1 MLRPFVT
8 IPLHWWEQ
16 DRDQEIG
23 DMAQVVGLD
32 IGTSA
37 VRAAELEFGSG
48 APVLVAF
55 GQVGLP
61 PGAIVDGEV
70 QDASAVSDAIAR
82 LWQNGKFQSKSVVVG
97 IAGLRAITREV
108 DLPWVPD
115 EDVDSA
121 VRFQSEEVIPF
132 PPDKTI
138 LSAQVLSD
146 NTASDGTK
154 TRRVLVAAAH
164 RDLVEGVVN
173 AAEKAGLIVEGVDL
187 VSSALVRA
195 LGDPSVAAERP
206 EAIVSIGAGLTV
218 VVVHQHGRPQFV
230 RTIGT
235 GGNAATAAVASALDL
250 PLVDAEGIK
259 RRLGEASAQVTSA
272 ESAVQPAIA
281 ELVGEIRNSVQY
293 FATLPGRAPIARVLL
308 TGGGARLRGLVKELR
323 AQVRIPVEHVSPLD
337 RLDLSRIDLDPE
349 QAASIEP
356 VLATPIG
363 LALPEPNP
371 SVKKFNLVPPEIVQ
385 RAFERQVARRAFV
398 AAGVAVLLLVAAS
411 AGRFLQVHSAQN
423 GVSNLHT
430 AVAALNAQIPRYDKV
445 VAINNELRVAK
456 SQVTTLGGTAVDW
469 SAVVSQLGGRIP
481 AGLSVITFTGAGLT
495 TGGAAAS
502 TTSAASPTSA
512 GTTPAPG
519 AIGSL
524 TVGLS
529 GNFPSSAHFDPV
541 AQWIDNLTASPM
553 FSPPGVSAVANTPAG
568 ADTSV
573 TFTSALW
580 LLPTSN
586 LIKNAGF

>member
-1 MLRPFVT
+1 
-8 IPLHWWEQ
+8 
-16 DRDQEIG
+16 
-23 DMAQVVGLD
+23 MAQVVGLD

-48 APVLVAF
+48 PPVLVAF

-70 QDASAVSDAIAR
+70 QDLSAVSDAIVR

-146 NTASDGTK
+146 NTAPDGTK

-164 RDLVEGVVN
+164 RDLVDGVVA

-218 VVVHQHGRPQFV
+218 VVVHQGGRPQFV

-250 PLVDAEGIK
+250 PLVDAEGLK
-259 RRLGEASAQVTSA
+259 RRLGEPSPQVQSA

-323 AQVRIPVEHVSPLD
+323 TQVRIPVEHVSPLA
-337 RLDLSRIDLDPE
+337 RLDLSKIDLDPD

-371 SVKKFNLVPPEIVQ
+371 SVKKFNLVPPEVTQ
-385 RAFERQVARRAFV
+385 RAFERGVARKAFAG
-398 AAGVAVLLLVAAS
+398 AAVVVLILVGVS
-411 AGRFLQVHSAQN
+411 ALRFLQVRSAQN

-430 AVAALNAQIPRYDKV
+430 AVADLNAQIPRYDKV
-445 VAINNELRVAK
+445 VAINNELRVSK
-456 SQVTTLGGTAVDW
+456 GQVSALAATSVDW
-469 SAVVSQLGGRIP
+469 SAVVAQLGSRIP
-481 AGLSVITFTGAGLT
+481 AGLSVNTFSGTGTGGTAGAGAT
-495 TGGAAAS
+495 TSTAS
-502 TTSAASPTSA
+502 TS
-512 GTTPAPG
+512 TPAAVGTAPVAG
-519 AIGSL
+519 AIGTLS
-524 TVGLS
+524 VGLA

-541 AQWIDNLTASPM
+541 AQWIDNLTASTM
-553 FSPPGVSAVANTPAG
+553 FSPPGVDAVANTPAG
-568 ADTSV
+568 ADTTV
-573 TFTSALW
+573 TFTSTLF

-586 LIKNAGF
+586 LTKNAGF

>member
-1 MLRPFVT
+1 
-8 IPLHWWEQ
+8 
-16 DRDQEIG
+16 
-23 DMAQVVGLD
+23 MAQVVGLD

-70 QDASAVSDAIAR
+70 QDLSAVSDAISR
-82 LWQNGKFQSKSVVVG
+82 LWQNGKFQSRSVVVG
-97 IAGLRAITREV
+97 IAGLRAITREL

-138 LSAQVLSD
+138 LSAQVLAD

-164 RDLVEGVVN
+164 RDLVDGVVA
-173 AAEKAGLIVEGVDL
+173 AAENAGLIVEGVDL

-195 LGDPSVAAERP
+195 LGDPSAAAERP

-235 GGNAATAAVASALDL
+235 GGNAATAAVAGSLDL
-250 PLVDAEGIK
+250 PLVDAEGLK
-259 RRLGEASAQVTSA
+259 RRLGEESAQVRSA
-272 ESAVQPAIA
+272 EGAIQPCIN

-323 AQVRIPVEHVSPLD
+323 AQVRIPVEHVSPLA
-337 RLDLSRIDLDPE
+337 RLDLSRLDLQPE
-349 QAASIEP
+349 QAANIDP

-363 LALPEPNP
+363 LALPEPNAT
-371 SVKKFNLVPPEIVQ
+371 VRKFNLVPPEVSQ
-385 RAFERQVARRAFV
+385 KAFERRVARRTF
-398 AAGVAVLLLVAAS
+398 AAAAAVGVLLVAWS
-411 AGRFLQVHSAQN
+411 GFRFLQVHDAKHS
-423 GVSNLHT
+423 VSNLT
-430 AVAALNAQIPRYDKV
+430 AAVASLNDQIPRYDKV
-445 VAINNELRVAK
+445 VAIGKELQVAK
-456 SQVTTLGGTAVDW
+456 TEVDHLSATSVDW
-469 SAVVSQLGGRIP
+469 AAVIGDMANRMP
-481 AGLSVITFTGAGLT
+481 PGLSVTSFTGAS
-495 TGGAAAS
+495 AAGTAG
-502 TTSAASPTSA
+502 SAASSASSTSA
-512 GTTPAPG
+512 SAGNAAGPQPSNS
-519 AIGSL
+519 IGSL
-524 TVGLS
+524 TVQVS
-529 GNFPSSAHFDPV
+529 GSFPSTAHFDPV
-541 AQWIDNLTASPM
+541 AQWIDGLSSSSLFT
-553 FSPPGVSAVANTPAG
+553 PPGVA
-568 ADTSV
+568 SV
-573 TFTSALW
+573 TNQPSGGNTLVSFQSNLW
-580 LLPTSN
+580 LMSSAN
-586 LIKNAGF
+586 LTKNAGS

>member
-1 MLRPFVT
+1 VT

-146 NTASDGTK
+146 NTAPDGTK

-173 AAEKAGLIVEGVDL
+173 AAEKAGLTVEGVDL

-385 RAFERQVARRAFV
+385 RAYERQVTRKAFV

-411 AGRFLQVHSAQN
+411 AGRFLQVHSAQS

-430 AVAALNAQIPRYDKV
+430 AVAGLNAQIPRYDKV

-456 SQVTTLGGTAVDW
+456 SQVSTLGGTAVDW
-469 SAVVSQLGGRIP
+469 SAVVSQLSGRIP
-481 AGLSVITFTGAGLT
+481 AGLSVVTFTGSGLT
-495 TGGAAAS
+495 AGGAAAS
-502 TTSAASPTSA
+502 TTAAAAPSSV
-512 GTTPAPG
+512 GNTPAPG
-519 AIGSL
+519 AIGSV

-553 FSPPGVSAVANTPAG
+553 FSPPGVSSVANTPAG
-568 ADTSV
+568 ANTTV

-586 LIKNAGF
+586 LTKNAGF

>member
-1 MLRPFVT
+1 
-8 IPLHWWEQ
+8 
-16 DRDQEIG
+16 
-23 DMAQVVGLD
+23 MAQVVGLD

-48 APVLVAF
+48 TPVLVAF

-70 QDASAVSDAIAR
+70 QDLSAVSDAITR

-138 LSAQVLSD
+138 LSAQILSD
-146 NTASDGTK
+146 NTAPDGTK

-173 AAEKAGLIVEGVDL
+173 AAENAGLVVEGVDL

-218 VVVHQHGRPQFV
+218 VVVHQGGRPQFV

-235 GGNAATAAVASALDL
+235 GGNAATAAVAAALDL

-259 RRLGEASAQVTSA
+259 RRLGEVSAQVTSA
-272 ESAVQPAIA
+272 EGAVQPAIA

-323 AQVRIPVEHVSPLD
+323 AQVRIPVEHVSPLE

-371 SVKKFNLVPPEIVQ
+371 SVKKFNLVPPEILQ
-385 RAFERQVARRAFV
+385 RAFERQVVRKAFV
-398 AAGVAVLLLVAAS
+398 GAGVVVLLLVAAS

-423 GVSNLHT
+423 GVGNLHT
-430 AVAALNAQIPRYDKV
+430 AVAQLNEQIPKYDKV
-445 VAINNELRVAK
+445 VAINNELRVAQ
-456 SQVTTLGGTAVDW
+456 SQVTQLGGTAVDW
-469 SAVVSQLGGRIP
+469 SAVVSQLSGRIP
-481 AGLSVITFTGAGLT
+481 AGLSVNTFSGSGLT
-495 TGGAAAS
+495 AGGATAS
-502 TTSAASPTSA
+502 TTATASSA
-512 GTTPAPG
+512 GTAPVAG

-524 TVGLS
+524 SVGLS

-541 AQWIDNLTASPM
+541 AQWIDNLTASTM

-568 ADTSV
+568 TNTSV
-573 TFTSALW
+573 TFSSTLY

>member
-1 MLRPFVT
+1 
-8 IPLHWWEQ
+8 
-16 DRDQEIG
+16 
-23 DMAQVVGLD
+23 MAQVVGLD

-70 QDASAVSDAIAR
+70 QDPSAVSDAIER
-82 LWQNGKFQSKSVVVG
+82 LWQNGKFQSKTVVVG
-97 IAGLRAITREV
+97 IAGLRAITREL
-108 DLPWVPD
+108 DLPWVPE

-138 LSAQVLSD
+138 LSAQVLAD
-146 NTASDGTK
+146 QTAPDGTR
-154 TRRVLVAAAH
+154 TLRVLVAAAH
-164 RDLVEGVVN
+164 RDLVDGVVA

-235 GGNAATAAVASALDL
+235 GGNAATAAISGALDL

-259 RRLGEASAQVTSA
+259 RRLGEASPQVQSA

-293 FATLPGRAPIARVLL
+293 FATLPGRVPIARVLL
-308 TGGGARLRGLVKELR
+308 TGGGARLLGLVKELR
-323 AQVRIPVEHVSPLD
+323 SQVRIPVEHVSPLA
-337 RLDLSRIDLDPE
+337 RLDLSRIDLDPD
-349 QAASIEP
+349 QAASIDP

-371 SVKKFNLVPPEIVQ
+371 SVKKFNLVPPEITQ
-385 RAFERQVARRAFV
+385 RAFERSVARKTFV
-398 AAGVAVLLLVAAS
+398 AAGVVLLLLVGAS
-411 AGRFLQVHSAQN
+411 AWRFLQVHNAEN
-423 GVSNLHT
+423 GVDTLKSS
-430 AVAALNAQIPRYDKV
+430 VAQLNAQIPTFDKV
-445 VAINNELRVAK
+445 VAITNELRTAKGQVAQI
-456 SQVTTLGGTAVDW
+456 STTAVDW
-469 SAVVSQLGGRIP
+469 SAVVAQLGQRIP
-481 AGLSVITFTGAGLT
+481 PGLAITTFAGTSSAS
-495 TGGAAAS
+495 GGAAA
-502 TTSAASPTSA
+502 TTTAAASA
-512 GTTPAPG
+512 GPAGAAPAG

-524 TVGLS
+524 AVSVAGT
-529 GNFPSSAHFDPV
+529 FPNTAHFDPV
-541 AQWIDNLTASPM
+541 AQWIDGLTASPM
-553 FSPPGVSAVANTPAG
+553 FSPPGVASVANAPNG
-568 ADTSV
+568 ANTNV
-573 TFTSALW
+573 TFQSNLW
-580 LLPTSN
+580 LTPSSN
-586 LIKNAGF
+586 LVRNAGS

>member
-1 MLRPFVT
+1 
-8 IPLHWWEQ
+8 
-16 DRDQEIG
+16 
-23 DMAQVVGLD
+23 MAQVVGLD

-70 QDASAVSDAIAR
+70 QDLSAVSDAIVR

-115 EDVDSA
+115 ADIDSA

-132 PPDKTI
+132 PPDKTL

-146 NTASDGTK
+146 NTAPDGTK

-164 RDLVEGVVN
+164 RDLVDGVVS
-173 AAEKAGLIVEGVDL
+173 AAENAGLVVEGVDL

-218 VVVHQHGRPQFV
+218 VVVHQGGRPQFV

-235 GGNAATAAVASALDL
+235 GGNAATAAVASALDI
-250 PLVDAEGIK
+250 PLIDAEGIK
-259 RRLGEASAQVTSA
+259 RRLGEASPQVQSA
-272 ESAVQPAIA
+272 ETTVQPAIA

-323 AQVRIPVEHVSPLD
+323 AQVRIPVEHVSPLA
-337 RLDLSRIDLDPE
+337 RLDLSKIDLDPE

-371 SVKKFNLVPPEIVQ
+371 SVKKFNLVPPEVTQ
-385 RAFERQVARRAFV
+385 RAFERGVIRKAFM
-398 AAGVAVLLLVAAS
+398 AAAAVVLLLVGVS
-411 AGRFLQVHSAQN
+411 AWRFLQVRSAQN
-423 GVSNLHT
+423 GVTNLH
-430 AVAALNAQIPRYDKV
+430 AVVTGLNEQIPKYDKV
-445 VAINNELRVAK
+445 VAINNELRLAK
-456 SQVTTLGGTAVDW
+456 SQVSGLANTAVDW
-469 SAVVSQLGGRIP
+469 SAVVTQLSTRIP
-481 AGLSVITFTGAGLT
+481 TGLNVVTFTGTAGAAAAAAT
-495 TGGAAAS
+495 TAASATAAAS
-502 TTSAASPTSA
+502 TPGAA
-512 GTTPAPG
+512 APVAG
-519 AIGSL
+519 AIGSVS
-524 TVGLS
+524 VGLS

-553 FSPPGVSAVANTPAG
+553 FSPPGVSAVANAPSAAG
-568 ADTSV
+568 TTV
-573 TFTSALW
+573 TFASTLS

-586 LIKNAGF
+586 LAKNAGF

>member
-1 MLRPFVT
+1 
-8 IPLHWWEQ
+8 
-16 DRDQEIG
+16 
-23 DMAQVVGLD
+23 MAQVVGLD

-37 VRAAELEFGSG
+37 VRAAELEFGAG

-70 QDASAVSDAIAR
+70 QDPSAVSDAIVR

-115 EDVDSA
+115 EDLDSA

-138 LSAQVLSD
+138 LSTQVLADS
-146 NTASDGTK
+146 TAADGSK

-164 RDLVEGVVN
+164 RDLVDGVVG
-173 AAEKAGLIVEGVDL
+173 AAEKAGLVVEGVDL

-235 GGNAATAAVASALDL
+235 GGNTATAAVASSLDL
-250 PLVDAEGIK
+250 PLVDAELLK
-259 RRLGEASAQVTSA
+259 RRLGEESSQVRAA

-293 FATLPGRAPIARVLL
+293 FATLPGRVPIARVLL

-323 AQVRIPVEHVSPLD
+323 AQVRIPVEHVSPLA
-337 RLDLSRIDLDPE
+337 RLDLSRIDLDQE
-349 QAASIEP
+349 QAASIDP
-356 VLATPIG
+356 VLAAPIG

-371 SVKKFNLVPPEIVQ
+371 SVRKFNLVPPEVTQ
-385 RAFERQVARRAFV
+385 RAFERMVAHKTFV
-398 AAGVAVLLLVAAS
+398 AAGLVALALVGAS
-411 AGRFLQVHSAQN
+411 AWRFLEVRSAQS
-423 GVSNLHT
+423 GVTDLKAS
-430 AVAALNAQIPRYDKV
+430 VARLNAQIPTYDKV
-445 VAINNELRVAK
+445 VSIAKELRVA
-456 SQVTTLGGTAVDW
+456 QTEVTHISSTTVDW
-469 SAVVSQLGGRIP
+469 SAVVGQLGQRIP
-481 AGLSVITFTGAGLT
+481 SGLSIITFTGTGAGT
-495 TGGAAAS
+495 SGTAAS
-502 TTSAASPTSA
+502 TTSAAATLA
-512 GTTPAPG
+512 GTAPAG
-519 AIGSL
+519 SIGSL
-524 TVGLS
+524 QVGVS
-529 GNFPSSAHFDPV
+529 GTFPNSAHFDPV
-541 AQWIDNLTASPM
+541 AEWIDGLSSSPM
-553 FSPPGVSAVANTPAG
+553 FSPPGVA
-568 ADTSV
+568 SV
-573 TFTSALW
+573 TNTAVGGNTAVSFQSNLW
-580 LLPTSN
+580 LTPQAN
-586 LIKNAGF
+586 LAKNVGS

>member
-1 MLRPFVT
+1 
-8 IPLHWWEQ
+8 
-16 DRDQEIG
+16 
-23 DMAQVVGLD
+23 MAQVVGLD

-70 QDASAVSDAIAR
+70 QDLSAVSDAIER
-82 LWQNGKFQSKSVVVG
+82 LWQNGKFQSKTVVVG
-97 IAGLRAITREV
+97 IAGLRAITREL

-138 LSAQVLSD
+138 LSAQVLAD
-146 NTASDGTK
+146 NTAPDGTR

-164 RDLVEGVVN
+164 RDLVDGVVA

-235 GGNAATAAVASALDL
+235 GGNAATAAVAGALDL
-250 PLVDAEGIK
+250 PLVDAEALK
-259 RRLGEASAQVTSA
+259 RRLGEASPQVQSA
-272 ESAVQPAIA
+272 ESAVQAAIA

-293 FATLPGRAPIARVLL
+293 FATLPGRVPIARVLL

-323 AQVRIPVEHVSPLD
+323 AQVRIPVEHVSPLA

-349 QAASIEP
+349 QAASIDP

-371 SVKKFNLVPPEIVQ
+371 SVKKFNLVPPEVTQ
-385 RAFERQVARRAFV
+385 RAFERNVARKTFV
-398 AAGVAVLLLVAAS
+398 AAGVVALLLVAGS
-411 AGRFLQVHSAQN
+411 AFRFLEVHNAEN
-423 GVSNLHT
+423 GVSNLKSS
-430 AVAALNAQIPRYDKV
+430 VAQLNTQIPTFDKV
-445 VAINNELRVAK
+445 VAITNELRVAK
-456 SQVTTLGGTAVDW
+456 GEVSSDLGDGRGLVGRGG
-469 SAVVSQLGGRIP
+469 SAAAAHPGGPGRD
-481 AGLSVITFTGAGLT
+481 TFTGTSVGNNRRCRAPQPLRSTADGKPGCRHGAGRSHRLPHS
-495 TGGAAAS
+495 GGLGSISELRALRSRGAMDRR
-502 TTSAASPTSA
+502 PD
-512 GTTPAPG
+512 GVVHVQPARCG
-519 AIGSL
+519 
-524 TVGLS
+524 VGYQCPDRGEHDRGL
-529 GNFPSSAHFDPV
+529 PVHAVAHRGLQPDQERRFVMEQITRYRIP
-541 AQWIDNLTASPM
+541 ILTA
-553 FSPPGVSAVANTPAG
+553 VG
-568 ADTSV
+568 A
-573 TFTSALW
+573 
-580 LLPTSN
+580 
-586 LIKNAGF
+586 

>member
-1 MLRPFVT
+1 
-8 IPLHWWEQ
+8 
-16 DRDQEIG
+16 
-23 DMAQVVGLD
+23 MAQVVGLD

-70 QDASAVSDAIAR
+70 QDLSAVSDAIMR
-82 LWQNGKFQSKSVVVG
+82 LWQNGKFQSKTVVVG

-146 NTASDGTK
+146 NTAPDGTK

-173 AAEKAGLIVEGVDL
+173 AAEQAGLIVEGVDL

-250 PLVDAEGIK
+250 PLVDAEGLK
-259 RRLGEASAQVTSA
+259 RRLGEASPQVASA
-272 ESAVQPAIA
+272 ETAVQPAIA
-281 ELVGEIRNSVQY
+281 ELVGEIRNSIQY

-323 AQVRIPVEHVSPLD
+323 TQVRIPVEHVSPLE

-385 RAFERQVARRAFV
+385 RAFERQVARKAFV
-398 AAGVAVLLLVAAS
+398 AAGVVVVLLVAVS
-411 AGRFLQVHSAQN
+411 GWRFLQVHNAQD
-423 GVSNLHT
+423 GVANLHSS
-430 AVAALNAQIPRYDKV
+430 VAELNAQIPRYDKV

-456 SQVTTLGGTAVDW
+456 GQVTQLASTAVDW
-469 SAVVSQLGGRIP
+469 SAVVSQLGSRIP
-481 AGLSVITFTGAGLT
+481 TGLSANTFSGTGLT
-495 TGGAAAS
+495 AAGAA
-502 TTSAASPTSA
+502 TTSAAVTSA
-512 GTTPAPG
+512 GSKPVPG
-519 AIGSL
+519 SIGSL
-524 TVGLS
+524 SVGLA

-553 FSPPGVSAVANTPAG
+553 FSPPGVSSVANTPSG
-568 ADTSV
+568 ASTTV
-573 TFTSALW
+573 AFTSTLW

>member
-1 MLRPFVT
+1 
-8 IPLHWWEQ
+8 
-16 DRDQEIG
+16 
-23 DMAQVVGLD
+23 MAQVVGLD

-70 QDASAVSDAIAR
+70 QDLSAVSDAIAR

-146 NTASDGTK
+146 NTAPDGTK

-164 RDLVEGVVN
+164 RDLVEGVVS

-250 PLVDAEGIK
+250 PLIDAEGIK
-259 RRLGEASAQVTSA
+259 RRLGEASPQVASA
-272 ESAVQPAIA
+272 EAAVQPAIA

-323 AQVRIPVEHVSPLD
+323 AQVRIPVEHVSPLE

-371 SVKKFNLVPPEIVQ
+371 SVKKFNLVPPEVTQ
-385 RAFERQVARRAFV
+385 RAFERQVVRKAFV
-398 AAGVAVLLLVAAS
+398 AAGVVVVLLVAAS

-423 GVSNLHT
+423 GVSNLRS
-430 AVAALNAQIPRYDKV
+430 AVAGLNAQIPT
-445 VAINNELRVAK
+445 LR
-456 SQVTTLGGTAVDW
+456 Q
-469 SAVVSQLGGRIP
+469 GRR
-481 AGLSVITFTGAGLT
+481 
-495 TGGAAAS
+495 
-502 TTSAASPTSA
+502 
-512 GTTPAPG
+512 
-519 AIGSL
+519 
-524 TVGLS
+524 
-529 GNFPSSAHFDPV
+529 H
-541 AQWIDNLTASPM
+541 QQ
-553 FSPPGVSAVANTPAG
+553 
-568 ADTSV
+568 
-573 TFTSALW
+573 
-580 LLPTSN
+580 
-586 LIKNAGF
+586 

>member
-1 MLRPFVT
+1 
-8 IPLHWWEQ
+8 
-16 DRDQEIG
+16 
-23 DMAQVVGLD
+23 MAQVVGLD

-48 APVLVAF
+48 RPVLVAF

-70 QDASAVSDAIAR
+70 QDLSAVSDAITR

-138 LSAQVLSD
+138 LSTQVLSD
-146 NTASDGTK
+146 NVSPDGVK
-154 TRRVLVAAAH
+154 TRRVLIAAAH
-164 RDLVEGVVN
+164 RDLVEGVV
-173 AAEKAGLIVEGVDL
+173 AATENAGLIVEGVDL

-195 LGDPSVAAERP
+195 LGDPTVAAERP

-218 VVVHQHGRPQFV
+218 VVVHQGGRPQFV

-250 PLVDAEGIK
+250 PLVDAEGLK
-259 RRLGEASAQVTSA
+259 RRLGEISAQVQSA

-308 TGGGARLRGLVKELR
+308 TGGGARLKGLVKELR
-323 AQVRIPVEHVSPLD
+323 TQVRIPVEHVSPLD
-337 RLDLSRIDLDPE
+337 RLDLSKIDLDPE

-363 LALPEPNP
+363 LALPEPNS
-371 SVKKFNLVPPEIVQ
+371 SVKKFNLVPPEVTQ
-385 RAFERQVARRAFV
+385 RAFERGVARKV
-398 AAGVAVLLLVAAS
+398 LAAAVVVVLLLVGVS
-411 AGRFLQVHSAQN
+411 ALRFLQVHNAQN
-423 GVSNLHT
+423 GVSNLH
-430 AVAALNAQIPRYDKV
+430 ASVAGLNAQIPKYDKV

-456 SQVTTLGGTAVDW
+456 SQVTGLAAGAVDW
-469 SAVVSQLGGRIP
+469 STVISQLGTRIP
-481 AGLSVITFTGAGLT
+481 AGLSVTTFSGAGAT
-495 TGGAAAS
+495 PGVATAAS
-502 TTSAASPTSA
+502 ATSA
-512 GTTPAPG
+512 GAVPVAG
-519 AIGSL
+519 AIGTLSL
-524 TVGLS
+524 GLS
-529 GNFPSSAHFDPV
+529 GDFPNSAHFDPV
-541 AQWIDNLTASPM
+541 ARWIDSLTASPM
-553 FSPPGVSAVANTPAG
+553 FSPPSVEAVTNAPAG
-568 ADTSV
+568 AANTTV
-573 TFTSALW
+573 TFSSTLSLLSA
-580 LLPTSN
+580 SN

>member
-1 MLRPFVT
+1 
-8 IPLHWWEQ
+8 
-16 DRDQEIG
+16 
-23 DMAQVVGLD
+23 MAQVVGLD

-70 QDASAVSDAIAR
+70 QDLSAVSDAITR
-82 LWQNGKFQSKSVVVG
+82 LWQNGKFQSRSVVVG
-97 IAGLRAITREV
+97 IAGLRAITREL

-138 LSAQVLSD
+138 LSAQVLAD
-146 NTASDGTK
+146 NTAPDGTK

-164 RDLVEGVVN
+164 RDLVDGVVG
-173 AAEKAGLIVEGVDL
+173 AAEHAGLIVEGVDL

-195 LGDPSVAAERP
+195 LGDPSAAAERP

-235 GGNAATAAVASALDL
+235 GGNAATAAVAGSLDL
-250 PLVDAEGIK
+250 PLVDAEGLK
-259 RRLGEASAQVTSA
+259 RRLGEESAQVRSA
-272 ESAVQPAIA
+272 ESAIQASIN

-323 AQVRIPVEHVSPLD
+323 AQVRIPVEHVSPLA
-337 RLDLSRIDLDPE
+337 RLDLTRLDLQPE
-349 QAASIEP
+349 QAANIDP

-363 LALPEPNP
+363 LALPEPNA
-371 SVKKFNLVPPEIVQ
+371 SVRKFNLVPPEVSQ
-385 RAFERQVARRAFV
+385 KAFERRVARRTFAV
-398 AAGVAVLLLVAAS
+398 AAGVGVLLVAWS
-411 AGRFLQVHSAQN
+411 AFRFLQVHDAEN
-423 GVSNLHT
+423 NVTNLNA
-430 AVAALNAQIPRYDKV
+430 AVASLNGQVPRYDKV
-445 VAINNELRVAK
+445 VAIAKELRVAK
-456 SQVTTLGGTAVDW
+456 AEVDHLSATSVDW
-469 SAVVSQLGGRIP
+469 AAVLSDMSNRMP
-481 AGLSVITFTGAGLT
+481 AGLSVTSFTGTSAT
-495 TGGAAAS
+495 AATGTSATSTSAS
-502 TTSAASPTSA
+502 TSTNPA
-512 GTTPAPG
+512 GPEPSG
-519 AIGSL
+519 SIGSL
-524 TVGLS
+524 TVQVS
-529 GNFPSSAHFDPV
+529 GAFPSTAHFDPV
-541 AQWIDNLTASPM
+541 AQWIDGLSASS
-553 FSPPGVSAVANTPAG
+553 FYSPPGVA
-568 ADTSV
+568 SV
-573 TFTSALW
+573 TNSPSAGNTLVSFESNLW
-580 LLPTSN
+580 LMPQAN
-586 LIKNAGF
+586 LTKNAGS